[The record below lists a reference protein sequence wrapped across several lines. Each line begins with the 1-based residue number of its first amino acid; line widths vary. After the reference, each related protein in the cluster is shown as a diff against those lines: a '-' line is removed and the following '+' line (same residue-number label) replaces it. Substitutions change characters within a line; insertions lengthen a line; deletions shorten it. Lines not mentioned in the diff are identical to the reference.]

1 MDSITITAPAKI
13 NLMLDVTGRRSD
25 GYHTLLTIMQSI
37 SLSDTVFVQTTT
49 DREIAVDC
57 KGVELNSAFDNIAYK
72 AAKAFYEHT
81 KINCTGLHIKVDKQ
95 IPLQAGLGGG
105 SADGAAVLTALNK
118 IHGFVCSNEE
128 LCRIGASIG
137 ADVPFCL
144 VGGTRLCQGIGEE
157 ISYVPPLESCFIVI
171 AKGTSGIS
179 TKEAYQRIDSLEARN
194 SADISLYDGSIS
206 SVKKIGRNIFEEV
219 TESDDV
225 FKIKQICKDF
235 GAEYTAMS
243 GSGSAVFGLFGMS
256 NQKNAAHNCAN
267 RLRTEGFFAD
277 VCIPLSYGT
286 KYFDR

>member
-1 MDSITITAPAKI
+1 MNSITITAPAKI

-37 SLSDTVFVQTTT
+37 SLDDTVYITTNDSGRITVECST
-49 DREIAVDC
+49 D
-57 KGVELNSAFDNIAYK
+57 GVPCGSENIAYR
-72 AAKAFYEHT
+72 AAQAFCLYT
-81 KINCTGLHIKVDKQ
+81 KKQCTGLHIKIVKN

-118 IHGFVCSNEE
+118 IHGFVCSNDE

-144 VGGTRLCQGIGEE
+144 VGGTKLCQGIGEE
-157 ISYVPPLESCFIVI
+157 ISYVPPLENCSIVI
-171 AKGTSGIS
+171 AKGTGGIS
-179 TKEAYQRIDSLEARN
+179 TKEAYQRIDGLAAR
-194 SADISLYDGSIS
+194 SAADISLYNGSIDS
-206 SVKKIGRNIFEEV
+206 LKKIGGNIFEEV

-225 FKIKQICKDF
+225 FKIKQICTDF

-256 NQKNAAHNCAN
+256 SQKNAAHSCAN
-267 RLRTEGFFAD
+267 RLRAEGFFAD
-277 VCIPLSYGT
+277 VCIPLSYGA